1 MIFPVRSLSVDNIVA
16 ALKELPWRE
25 AAGDILLIPD
35 SKLDAIERE
44 CSTDEERLRV
54 CVQYWL
60 LRDPYASWRRII
72 WILDWRQ
79 HSAIADIIRSYAE
92 KLTGEVSIIVKR
104 LAP

>member
-1 MIFPVRSLSVDNIVA
+1 MASL
-16 ALKELPWRE
+16 KGLPWWE
-25 AAGDILLIPD
+25 AGRYILGIPS

-60 LRDPYASWRRII
+60 LRDPYASWRKII
-72 WILDWRQ
+72 WRLDIYE
-79 HSAIADIIRSYAE
+79 HSALADTIRSYAE

>member
-1 MIFPVRSLSVDNIVA
+1 MA
-16 ALKELPWRE
+16 ALKGLPWRE
-25 AAGDILLIPD
+25 AGDILGIPN
-35 SKLDAIERE
+35 SKCDAIVKE

-72 WILDWRQ
+72 WELDWHK
-79 HSAIADIIRSYAE
+79 HSAIADTIRSYAD

>member
-1 MIFPVRSLSVDNIVA
+1 MASIKR
-16 ALKELPWRE
+16 LPWRR
-25 AAGDILLIPD
+25 AGRYILGIPS
-35 SKLDAIERE
+35 SKLDAIVKE

-72 WILDWRQ
+72 WRLDYYKY
-79 HSAIADIIRSYAE
+79 SAIADTIRSYAE

>member
-1 MIFPVRSLSVDNIVA
+1 MA
-16 ALKELPWRE
+16 ALKGLPWRE
-25 AAGDILLIPD
+25 AGLYILGIPG
-35 SKLDAIERE
+35 SKRDAIERE

-60 LRDPYASWRRII
+60 LRDPYASWRCII
-72 WILDWRQ
+72 RRLDWNE
-79 HSAIADIIRSYAE
+79 HSAIADTIRSYAE

>member
-1 MIFPVRSLSVDNIVA
+1 MDNIIA
-16 ALKELPWRE
+16 ALNGLPWRE
-25 AAGDILLIPD
+25 AGVYILCIPD
-35 SKLDAIERE
+35 SKLNAIERE

-60 LRDPYASWRRII
+60 LRYPYASWRWMI
-72 WILDWRQ
+72 WRLDWKK
-79 HSAIADIIRSYAE
+79 HSAIADTIRSYAE

>member
-1 MIFPVRSLSVDNIVA
+1 MA
-16 ALKELPWRE
+16 ALKGLPWRE
-25 AAGDILLIPD
+25 AGDDILLIPD

-72 WILDWRQ
+72 WRLDGSI
-79 HSAIADIIRSYAE
+79 HLAIADTIRSYAE

>member
-1 MIFPVRSLSVDNIVA
+1 MAP
-16 ALKELPWRE
+16 LKGLPWRE
-25 AAGDILLIPD
+25 AGYYILRIPH
-35 SKLDAIERE
+35 SILDAITRE

-60 LRDPYASWRRII
+60 LRYPYASWRWII
-72 WILDWRQ
+72 WLLDCYK
-79 HSAIADIIRSYAE
+79 HSAIADTIRSYAE

>member
-1 MIFPVRSLSVDNIVA
+1 MASL
-16 ALKELPWRE
+16 KGLPWRG
-25 AAGDILLIPD
+25 AGNDILRIPD

-72 WILDWRQ
+72 WTLDDCE
-79 HSAIADIIRSYAE
+79 HSAIADTIRSYAE

>member
-1 MIFPVRSLSVDNIVA
+1 MASL
-16 ALKELPWRE
+16 KGLPWRE
-25 AAGDILLIPD
+25 AGYILRIPY

-72 WILDWRQ
+72 WILDWYK
-79 HSAIADIIRSYAE
+79 HSAIVDTIRSYAE

>member
-1 MIFPVRSLSVDNIVA
+1 MASLNG
-16 ALKELPWRE
+16 LPWRE
-25 AAGDILLIPD
+25 AGDNILRIPN
-35 SKLDAIERE
+35 SKLDAIEKE

-54 CVQYWL
+54 HVQYWL

-72 WILDWRQ
+72 WQLDYYE
-79 HSAIADIIRSYAE
+79 HSAIADTIRSYAE